1 MSQPLHFLAIPLLA
15 TALWMLPG
23 CRSTPPAASTEALKT
38 REGYLPGAT
47 EGVRLYYQLE
57 GTGPEVLVFVQGGPG
72 GDLREEAPDFEA
84 LTKGRT
90 VIHYDHRGGGR
101 STLPADES
109 LLTIDA
115 LVEDLEAVRRH
126 FGLERMDVAA
136 FSFGPIIAGKYAAK
150 YPERVRR
157 LLLVGAVGPRRAP
170 YSEQYG
176 KALFELASEP
186 QRRRMVELF
195 HAWETAEDPIALC
208 KEYWSIT
215 SPLLMTEEG
224 RKRKRSQS
232 CTGTPESVRY
242 GLTKTSP
249 KVVASLGNWD
259 LRQELGRVRAP
270 TLVIHGEQD
279 LFPVE
284 GAKEWAASIPGA
296 RLLAIPG
303 AAHAPHLEAPDIFF
317 PAVDTFLSGQWPERA
332 QDP

>member
-1 MSQPLHFLAIPLLA
+1 MSQPLRFLTVPLLL
-15 TALWMLPG
+15 TALWTLPA
-23 CRSTPPAASTEALKT
+23 CRSAQPAASTAALKT
-38 REGYLPGAT
+38 REGYLPGAG
-47 EGVRLYYQLE
+47 GVKLYYQLE

-84 LTKGRT
+84 LTQGRT
-90 VIHYDHRGGGR
+90 VIYYDHRGGGR
-101 STLPADES
+101 STLPEDVS

-136 FSFGPIIAGKYAAK
+136 FSFGPIVAGRYAAK

-157 LLLVGAVGPRRAP
+157 LLLVGAVGPRRTP

-195 HAWETAEDPIALC
+195 QTWETAEDPVALC
-208 KEYWSIT
+208 REYWSIT

-232 CTGTPESVRY
+232 CVGTPESVRY

-249 KVVASLGNWD
+249 RVIASLGDWD
-259 LRQELGRVRAP
+259 LRQELGGVKAT

-279 LFPVE
+279 LFPLE
-284 GAKEWAASIPGA
+284 GAREWAASIPGA
-296 RLLAIPG
+296 RLLAVPG
-303 AAHAPHLEAPDIFF
+303 AAHAPHLEAPGVFF
-317 PAVDTFLSGQWPERA
+317 PAVDAFLAGQWPEGA
-332 QDP
+332 QLLR